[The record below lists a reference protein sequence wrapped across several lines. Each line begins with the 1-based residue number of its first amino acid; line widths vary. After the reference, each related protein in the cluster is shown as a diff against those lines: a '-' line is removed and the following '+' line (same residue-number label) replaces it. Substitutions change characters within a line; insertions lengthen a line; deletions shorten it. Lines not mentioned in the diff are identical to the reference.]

1 MFSFKGFFTKEKNTH
16 LEHLEDDIINRGSKG
31 GDNAINFLKSVRNML
46 AGSSGK
52 KVNMSVKWD
61 GAPAII
67 CGINPENGQFFVGTK
82 SVFNVTPK
90 INYTSADIR
99 RNHSGELAN
108 KLSIALRELSKLRI
122 SGILQGDFL
131 FSKSDLKSAT
141 IDGENMITF
150 TPNTITYAVPVDSDI
165 GKRILRAR
173 MGIVFHTSY
182 SGKTMKSLTAGFGTV
197 SGKSGISSV
206 FLADAAYKD
215 VSGSAKLTSSE
226 LSTFDAR
233 IRMAEGSL
241 LKAGPMLDEMS
252 KTTSDSLSVGFRL
265 KTFFN
270 HYIRNTQGNMA
281 KVKTLVDMFR
291 EYYQSVLQAE
301 IDAKKTDSGKQK
313 YKNILNTNLRFID
326 RNKQALYFAIASH
339 VTLQNA
345 KNFLVSKLSEI
356 QSIGHFLRT
365 PNGYRVTAPEGFVAV
380 DRVAGAVKLV
390 DRLEFSR
397 ANFTAEKDWVKG

>member
-31 GDNAINFLKSVRNML
+31 GRNAINFLKSVRNML

-67 CGINPENGQFFVGTK
+67 CGINPENGKFFVGTK
-82 SVFNVTPK
+82 SVFNVNAK
-90 INYTSADIR
+90 INYTTGDIR

-108 KLSIALRELSKLRI
+108 KLSIALRELAKLNI

-131 FSKSDLKSAT
+131 FSKSDLKNES

-150 TPNTITYAVPVDSDI
+150 TPNTITYAVPVASDI
-165 GKRILRAR
+165 GKRIRRAR

-182 SGKTMKSLTAGFGTV
+182 SGKTMKSLKAGFGTV
-197 SGKSGISSV
+197 SGRSGISSV
-206 FLADAAYKD
+206 FLADAAYRD
-215 VSGSAKLTSSE
+215 VSGSAKLTKSE

-241 LKAGPMLDEMS
+241 LKAGPMLDTMNV
-252 KTTSDSLSVGFRL
+252 SDSLSVGFRL
-265 KTFFN
+265 KAFFN
-270 HYIRNTQGNMA
+270 HYIRNTSGHMA
-281 KVKTLVDMFR
+281 KVKTLVEMFA
-291 EYYQSVLQAE
+291 EYYENFLKQE
-301 IDAKKTDSGKQK
+301 IAARKTETGKQK
-313 YKNILNTNLRFID
+313 YRDLLKKNMTFIN
-326 RNKQALYFAIASH
+326 RNKNSLYFAIASH

-365 PNGYRVTAPEGFVAV
+365 PNGYKVTAPEGFVAV
-380 DRVAGAVKLV
+380 DRAAGAVKLV